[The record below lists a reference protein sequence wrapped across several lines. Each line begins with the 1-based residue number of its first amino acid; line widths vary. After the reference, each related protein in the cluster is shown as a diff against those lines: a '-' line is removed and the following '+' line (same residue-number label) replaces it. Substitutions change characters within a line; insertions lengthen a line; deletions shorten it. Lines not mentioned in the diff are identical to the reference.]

1 MKNLNFEK
9 ENDYLN
15 LTMQQKFNFDSNTFD
30 EENTKAYKKNS
41 NARKKENQ
49 RMRELIKIK
58 EKYKKKYYISLILV
72 LILILA
78 VIVVSVLFMYRK
90 PKIEEKIVE
99 KYKVPENILFL
110 GDSITECYD
119 LDKYYDGFNIVNSGI
134 SGNKTYDILNNMKE
148 RVYKYNPSK
157 IFILIG
163 TNDFLENKTNE
174 EIINNIKKIINEIS
188 KNRPESKIY
197 LESIYPVNNTDDEK
211 VNHSVVKNRKNED
224 IKKINKQL
232 KKFSEKKKIV
242 YIDMYSLLEDKD
254 GNLKI
259 NYTKEGLH
267 MSDEGYDVITKKIK
281 EYLK

>member
-99 KYKVPENILFL
+99 KYKLPENILFL

-119 LDKYYDGFNIVNSGI
+119 LDKYYDGFNVVNSGI
-134 SGNKTYDILNNMKE
+134 SSNKTYDILNNMKE